1 MRTVVCVKEV
11 LDPDA
16 VGAYA
21 VSGHLVIGDDGK
33 SLTQTTI
40 PRLMNAYDEQ
50 AIEAALR
57 LRDSGV
63 DTTVCAVSVGADVT
77 ATLRHA
83 FSLGVDEV
91 VAISPP
97 EDVEVDCH
105 VVAALL
111 TAFVRDRGADLV
123 LTGRQASD
131 DDQGVVPA
139 LMGEALGMPVV
150 TIARAIEAD
159 GSTLTVTRV
168 TPDGDEVVAADLPAV
183 VSVSSELG
191 EPRYPNVKMKMAARK
206 VTPEAIAPS
215 DLSVAADGLRPL
227 LRLKRQWVPAV
238 AGECEVLEA
247 DTPAALADLLIERLI
262 EDKTLQAGG
271 DRS

>member
-21 VSGHLVIGDDGK
+21 VSGHLEIGDDAK
-33 SLTQTTI
+33 TLTQTTI

-57 LRDSGV
+57 LRDGGA
-63 DTTVCAVSVGADVT
+63 DTTVCAVSVGADTT

-97 EDVEVDCH
+97 AGVEVDCH

-111 TAFVRDRGADLV
+111 AAFVRDRGADLV

-139 LMGEALGMPVV
+139 LVGEALAMPVV
-150 TIARAIEAD
+150 TIARAVDVD
-159 GSTLTVTRV
+159 GTKVTVTRV
-168 TPDGDEVVAADLPAV
+168 TPDGDEVVETELPAV
-183 VSVSSELG
+183 VTVSSELG

-206 VTPEAIAPS
+206 VTPEVVAPS
-215 DLSVAADGLRPL
+215 DLSVPDGGLQPL
-227 LRLKRQWVPAV
+227 LRLERQWVPAV
-238 AGECEVLEA
+238 AGECEILEA
-247 DTPAALADLLIERLI
+247 DSAAALADLLIDRLVD
-262 EDKTLQAGG
+262 DKTLQAGG
-271 DRS
+271 GRP